1 MTKAILIAG
10 VTALLAGTTLLGTGE
25 SASAS
30 NKFCRV
36 NGKIVSG
43 AQCMPKSSLRC
54 INNRCTLLY
63 QSDKAKARAAR
74 RAIVGRHGR

>member
-1 MTKAILIAG
+1 
-10 VTALLAGTTLLGTGE
+10 
-25 SASAS
+25 
-30 NKFCRV
+30 
-36 NGKIVSG
+36 
-43 AQCMPKSSLRC
+43 LRC